1 MNTAPKTWKVGSLI
15 YTKGGLIGVFAW
27 LLWGDFCFTIME
39 QVIPSIMPLKFKELG
54 ASNMIM
60 ALTISSIPSF
70 LTTIFNPI
78 VSFKSDRT
86 RTKWGR
92 RIPYLLG
99 TVPFLSIALIA
110 LGVQG
115 PVCDWLKTVIAPWFS
130 ELSLQTLA
138 LIYICFFLLIYS
150 FFNIFVS
157 CIFWYFFN
165 DVVPENL
172 MARFVSWFRI
182 VNAGA
187 STLYNWFIF
196 KHAETHFME
205 IFVGAGVLYLIGFG
219 LMCLKVKEGTYPPPP
234 ENIGGQKG
242 PVASVKTYFTECMTT
257 RHYWYLYLTT
267 LGAAIT
273 TSANIYTIFLQRHIG
288 LSLDQIGKLSAI
300 SNISYITWI
309 AILGFLA
316 DRFHPLRIT
325 IIGKIG
331 ALILAPLGLVWLFWQ
346 PPANVVFTYYAI
358 LSAFGTTAIGA
369 LSAIVEIPL
378 LMKIFPRS
386 QYGQFCSARAM
397 CGSFFAITA
406 SALTGFVLDYFQKSI
421 GDRVYL
427 FLPLWSI
434 FGLSITIVSLLLLY
448 RSWQKLGG
456 FDNYVAPIPG
466 HEKTEHDPA

>member
-1 MNTAPKTWKVGSLI
+1 MQ
-15 YTKGGLIGVFAW
+15 
-27 LLWGDFCFTIME
+27 E
-39 QVIPSIMPLKFKELG
+39 
-54 ASNMIM
+54 
-60 ALTISSIPSF
+60 
-70 LTTIFNPI
+70 
-78 VSFKSDRT
+78 
-86 RTKWGR
+86 
-92 RIPYLLG
+92 
-99 TVPFLSIALIA
+99 
-110 LGVQG
+110 
-115 PVCDWLKTVIAPWFS
+115 PVCNWLKAV
-130 ELSLQTLA
+130 LSPVFVHMSLPTLA

-205 IFVGAGVLYLIGFG
+205 IFVGAGLLYLVGFG
-219 LMCLKVKEGTYPPPP
+219 MMCLKVKEGKYPPPP

-242 PVASVKTYFTECMTT
+242 AVASVKTYFTECMTT

-273 TSANIYTIFLQRHIG
+273 MSANLYTIFLQRHIG

-309 AILGFLA
+309 AVLGFLA

-325 IIGKIG
+325 IIGKTG
-331 ALILAPLGLVWLFWQ
+331 ALILAPLGLVWLFWR
-346 PPANVVFTYYAI
+346 PPSDVVFYYYVV
-358 LSAFGTTAIGA
+358 LSALGTTAIGA

-406 SALTGFVLDYFQKSI
+406 SAFTGFVLDYFQKSI

-427 FLPLWSI
+427 FLPIWSI
-434 FGLSITIVSLLLLY
+434 VGLSITIVSLLLLY
-448 RSWQKLGG
+448 RSWKQHGG
-456 FDNYVAPIPG
+456 FENYVAPIPG
-466 HEKTEHDPA
+466 HDRKDSVPEPT